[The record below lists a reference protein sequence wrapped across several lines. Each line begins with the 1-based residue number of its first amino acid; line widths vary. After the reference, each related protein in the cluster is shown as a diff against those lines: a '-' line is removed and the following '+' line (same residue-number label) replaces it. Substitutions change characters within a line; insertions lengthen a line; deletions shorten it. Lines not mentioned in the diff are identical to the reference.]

1 MEIKFYDPFKN
12 ENLKYQKEAIEAITD
27 IFRGEEIK
35 DTFFSYKNRHKQQT
49 MMISNNAMHA
59 EQSLFGIGNRLTLSE
74 EELLNNI
81 QEIQKRNA
89 LEVTKSIDK
98 NNLNFSIE
106 METGTGKTYVFLR
119 TIFELNKKY
128 GFKKFIIVVPSI
140 AIKEGIKKNL
150 DITKEHF
157 SALYENTPYNY
168 FIYDSSKLTQINEF
182 ARSSDIEIMIINIDA
197 FNKSKN
203 VINLPQEATLGKK
216 PIDIIASTRPIVII
230 DEPQS
235 VDTTQKAKSAIN
247 SLNPLF
253 ILRYS
258 ATHREKYNL
267 MYKLDAVD
275 AYEKKLVKQIEVA
288 SVKLSD
294 TSNLPYIKF
303 ISVDNKKGI
312 KAKIEIDI
320 LEKGVVKRK
329 TKTIKGNSDLF
340 EITGRDIYNGYLVR
354 EIYAEEGNE
363 YIEFANGKII
373 RLKESIGE
381 VDKEHLQYLQIKK
394 TIEEHLE
401 KERLLLN
408 KGIKV
413 LSLFFIDKVANYRMY
428 NKEGNP
434 IKGKFVEYFEKAF
447 NELINKPKYKELKE
461 KVYKNL
467 NIEQIHDGYFS
478 ADKKGRL
485 KDTKG
490 NTQADESTYEK
501 IMKNKEKLLSLEEPL
516 RFIFSHS
523 ALKEGW
529 DNPNVFQICTLNETK
544 STIKKRQEIGRGLRL
559 CVNKKGERVYGFE
572 VNRLT
577 VIANESYKEFA
588 ETLQK
593 EYERD
598 LGIKFGIIEKHIFYP
613 ILEEKSEELYKF
625 LIDNEYIDKRGKV
638 TEKLKQEIDNL
649 PLPKD
654 FEEKKEEIIAIIKK
668 AVGRKIEIKNAN
680 ERKSVKLKKKV
691 LLTPEF
697 QELWNRIKHK
707 TIYKIEFDVKEL
719 IRKCIKKIDEE
730 VKIGHIKYEY
740 EKAKIDINRSE
751 INTTDE
757 INRVEH
763 LAEVSFNL
771 PDIVSFL
778 QEETKLKR
786 KDIIKILTGTNKL
799 NHFKNNPQRFIE
811 EVLKVIKEEMNKLII
826 EGVKYEKIGD
836 SEYAVQEI
844 FDKEEIVAYMKNLK
858 ESQKSVY
865 DYVICDSEIEK
876 KFVEEFDKNDNIKL
890 FAKLP
895 PNFKI
900 NTPVGSYNPD
910 FAIVVEVEGEER
922 LYFVLESKG
931 SNLEED
937 RRGKE
942 NQKIKC
948 AKRHFELLSC
958 EYKDLEYVVEKDF
971 EGFKKYL

>member
-1 MEIKFYDPFKN
+1 MKIKFYD
-12 ENLKYQKEAIEAITD
+12 NLDYQLDAINSIVD
-27 IFRGEEIK
+27 IFNGQEITETLFGIK
-35 DTFFSYKNRHKQQT
+35 AGNLVGIEQIDT
-49 MMISNNAMHA
+49 
-59 EQSLFGIGNRLTLSE
+59 GIGNRLTLSE
-74 EELLNNI
+74 EELLKNI

-89 LEVTKSIDK
+89 LEITKSIDK

-119 TIFELNKKY
+119 TIFELNKRY
-128 GFKKFIIVVPSI
+128 GFKKFIIVVPSL
-140 AIKEGIKKNL
+140 AIKEGVKKNL

-157 SALYENTPYNY
+157 ATLYDNTPYNY
-168 FIYDSSKLTQINEF
+168 FIYDSNKLNQINEF
-182 ARSSDIEIMIINIDA
+182 AKGSDIEIMIINIDA
-197 FNKSKN
+197 FNKN
-203 VINLPQEATLGKK
+203 INKINQPQEATLGER
-216 PIDIIASTRPIVII
+216 PIDLIASTNPIVII

-235 VDTTQKAKSAIN
+235 VDSTEKAKNAIK

-288 SVKLSD
+288 SVRLSD

-312 KAKIEIDI
+312 KAKVEVEVFQNGKIQ
-320 LEKGVVKRK
+320 RK

-340 EITGRDIYNGYLVR
+340 EITERDIYNGYLVR

-363 YIEFANGKII
+363 YIEFANGKIL

-381 VDKEHLQYLQIKK
+381 IDKEHLQFLQIKK

-401 KERLLLN
+401 KEKLLLD

-428 NKEGNP
+428 DKEGNP
-434 IKGKFVEYFEKAF
+434 KKGKFVKYFEKAF
-447 NELINKPKYKELKE
+447 NELINLPKFRGLKE
-461 KVYKNL
+461 KVYNKL
-467 NIEQIHDGYFS
+467 NMKQIHNGYFS
-478 ADKKGRL
+478 VDKKGKL

-490 NTQADESTYEK
+490 NSQADESTYEK

-544 STIKKRQEIGRGLRL
+544 SVVKKRQEIGRGLRL
-559 CVNKKGERVYGFE
+559 CVNNKGERVYGFE

-577 VIANESYKEFA
+577 IIANESYKEFA
-588 ETLQK
+588 KTLQK
-593 EYERD
+593 EYEKD
-598 LGIKFGIIEKHIFYP
+598 LGIKFGIIGKHIFYP
-613 ILEEKSEELYKF
+613 ILEEKSGELFGF
-625 LIDNEYIDKRGKV
+625 LQKNEYIDKKGKV

-649 PLPKD
+649 PLPKE
-654 FEEKKEEIIAIIKK
+654 FEEKKEEIVTTIKK
-668 AVGRKIEIKNAN
+668 IVGRKIEIKNAN
-680 ERKSVKLKKKV
+680 ERKRVKLKKEV

-707 TIYKIEFDVKEL
+707 TIYKIDFDVDEL
-719 IRKCIKKIDEE
+719 IKKCIKKIDEE

-740 EKAKIDINRSE
+740 EKAKIDISKSE
-751 INTTDE
+751 IQTTDE
-757 INRVEH
+757 QTKVEL
-763 LAEVSFNL
+763 LANATFDL

-786 KDIIKILTGTNKL
+786 KDIVRILTGTNKL

-811 EVLKVIKEEMNKLII
+811 EVLKIIKGELNKLIV
-826 EGVKYEKIGD
+826 EGVKYEKIGN

-844 FDKEEIVAYMKNLK
+844 FDKKEIVAYMKNLK
-858 ESQKSVY
+858 ESKKSVT
-865 DYVICDSEIEK
+865 DFVICDSEIEK
-876 KFVEEFDKNDNIKL
+876 KFVEEFERSENVKL
-890 FAKLP
+890 FTKLP

-900 NTPVGSYNPD
+900 NTPVGNYNPD

-931 SNLEED
+931 SNLEEN
-937 RRGKE
+937 RREKE

-948 AKRHFELLSC
+948 AKRHFELLSY
-958 EYKDLEYVVEKDF
+958 EYKNLKYVVEKNF
-971 EGFKKYL
+971 EGLKKYL

>member
-1 MEIKFYDPFKN
+1 MEIKFYDPFEN
-12 ENLKYQKEAIEAITD
+12 ENLKYQKDAIDAITN
-27 IFRGEEIK
+27 IFNGQEITQTLFGIK
-35 DTFFSYKNRHKQQT
+35 AGNLVGTEQIDT
-49 MMISNNAMHA
+49 
-59 EQSLFGIGNRLTLSE
+59 GIGNRLTLSE
-74 EELLNNI
+74 DELLKNI
-81 QEIQKRNA
+81 QDIQKRNA

-157 SALYENTPYNY
+157 KTIYNNIPYNY
-168 FIYDSSKLTQINEF
+168 FIYDSSKLNQINEF

-203 VINLPQEATLGKK
+203 VINLPQEATLGEK

-235 VDTTQKAKSAIN
+235 VDTTEKAKSAIK

-288 SVKLSD
+288 SVRLND

-312 KAKIEIDI
+312 KAKIEIDV
-320 LEKGVVKRK
+320 LEKGIVKRK

-354 EIYAEEGNE
+354 EIYAEVGNE
-363 YIEFANGKII
+363 YIEFSNGKIL

-401 KERLLLN
+401 KEKLLLN

-428 NKEGNP
+428 DEEGNP

-447 NELINKPKYKELKE
+447 NELSKLPKFKELYE

-490 NTQADESTYEK
+490 DSKDDETTYEK

-544 STIKKRQEIGRGLRL
+544 SSIKKRQEIGRGLRL
-559 CVNKKGERVYGFE
+559 CVNNKGERVYGFE

-593 EYERD
+593 EYEKD
-598 LGIKFGIIEKHIFYP
+598 LGIKFGSLEKHIFYP
-613 ILEEKSEELYKF
+613 ILEEKSEELYEF
-625 LIDNEYIDKRGKV
+625 LVENKYIDKKGKV

-654 FEEKKEEIIAIIKK
+654 FEEKKEEIVATIKK

-680 ERKSVKLKKKV
+680 ERKSVKLKKEV

-707 TIYKIEFDVKEL
+707 TIYKIEFDVEEL
-719 IRKCIKKIDEE
+719 IRKCIKRIDEE
-730 VKIGHIKYEY
+730 VKIRHIKYEY
-740 EKAKIDINRSE
+740 EKAKIDVNRSE

-763 LAEVSFNL
+763 LAEVSLDL
-771 PDIVSFL
+771 PDIVSIL

-799 NHFKNNPQRFIE
+799 SHFKNNPQRFIE
-811 EVLKVIKEEMNKLII
+811 EVLKVIKQELNKLIV

-858 ESQKSVY
+858 ESQKSVTNF
-865 DYVICDSEIEK
+865 VICDSEIEK
-876 KFVEEFDKNDNIKL
+876 KFVEEFDKNDNVKL

-931 SNLEED
+931 SDLEED

-958 EYKDLEYVVEKDF
+958 EYNDLKYVVEKDF
-971 EGFKKYL
+971 EGFKKNL

>member
-1 MEIKFYDPFKN
+1 MEIKFYDPFEN
-12 ENLKYQKEAIEAITD
+12 ENLKYQKDAIDAITN
-27 IFRGEEIK
+27 IFNGQEITQTLFGIK
-35 DTFFSYKNRHKQQT
+35 AGNLVGTEQIDT
-49 MMISNNAMHA
+49 
-59 EQSLFGIGNRLTLSE
+59 GIGNRLTLSE
-74 EELLNNI
+74 DELLKNI
-81 QEIQKRNA
+81 QDIQKRNA

-157 SALYENTPYNY
+157 KTIYNNIPYNY
-168 FIYDSSKLTQINEF
+168 FIYDSSKLNQINEF

-203 VINLPQEATLGKK
+203 VINLPQEATLGEK

-235 VDTTQKAKSAIN
+235 VDTTEKAKSAIK

-288 SVKLSD
+288 SVRLND

-354 EIYAEEGNE
+354 EIYAEVGNE

-401 KERLLLN
+401 KEKLLLN

-413 LSLFFIDKVANYRMY
+413 LSLFFIDKVSNYRMY
-428 NKEGNP
+428 DEEGNP

-447 NELINKPKYKELKE
+447 NELSKLPKFKELYE

-490 NTQADESTYEK
+490 DSKDDETTYEK

-544 STIKKRQEIGRGLRL
+544 SSIKKRQEIGRGLRL
-559 CVNKKGERVYGFE
+559 CVNNKGERVYGFE

-593 EYERD
+593 EYEKD
-598 LGIKFGIIEKHIFYP
+598 LGIKFGSLEKHIFYP
-613 ILEEKSEELYKF
+613 ILEEKSEELYEF
-625 LIDNEYIDKRGKV
+625 LVENKYIDKKGKV
-638 TEKLKQEIDNL
+638 TEKLKQEIDDL
-649 PLPKD
+649 PLPED
-654 FEEKKEEIIAIIKK
+654 FEEKKEEIVATIKK
-668 AVGRKIEIKNAN
+668 VIGKKIEIKNAN
-680 ERKSVKLKKKV
+680 ERKSVKLKKEV

-707 TIYKIEFDVKEL
+707 TIYKIEFDVEEL
-719 IRKCIKKIDEE
+719 IRKCIKRIDEE
-730 VKIGHIKYEY
+730 VKIRHIKYEY
-740 EKAKIDINRSE
+740 EKAKIDVNRSE

-763 LAEVSFNL
+763 LAEVSLDL
-771 PDIVSFL
+771 PDIVSIL

-799 NHFKNNPQRFIE
+799 SHFKNNPQRFIE
-811 EVLKVIKEEMNKLII
+811 EVLKVIKQELNKLIV

-844 FDKEEIVAYMKNLK
+844 FDKEEIVAYLKNLK
-858 ESQKSVY
+858 ESQKSVT
-865 DYVICDSEIEK
+865 DFVICDSEIEK
-876 KFVEEFDKNDNIKL
+876 KFVEEFDKNDNVKL

-910 FAIVVEVEGEER
+910 FAIVVEVQGEER

-931 SNLEED
+931 SDLEED

-958 EYKDLEYVVEKDF
+958 EYNDLKYVVEKDF
-971 EGFKKYL
+971 EGFKKYW

>member
-1 MEIKFYDPFKN
+1 
-12 ENLKYQKEAIEAITD
+12 
-27 IFRGEEIK
+27 
-35 DTFFSYKNRHKQQT
+35 
-49 MMISNNAMHA
+49 
-59 EQSLFGIGNRLTLSE
+59 
-74 EELLNNI
+74 
-81 QEIQKRNA
+81 
-89 LEVTKSIDK
+89 
-98 NNLNFSIE
+98 

-119 TIFELNKKY
+119 TIFELNKRY

-140 AIKEGIKKNL
+140 AIKEGVKKNL

-157 SALYENTPYNY
+157 KTLYDNTPYNY
-168 FIYDSSKLTQINEF
+168 FIYDSNKLNQINEF

-197 FNKSKN
+197 FNKN
-203 VINLPQEATLGKK
+203 INKINQPQEATLGER
-216 PIDIIASTRPIVII
+216 PIDLIASTNPIVII

-235 VDTTQKAKSAIN
+235 VDSTGKAKNAIK

-288 SVKLSD
+288 SIKLSD

-303 ISVDNKKGI
+303 ISCSQNPI
-312 KAKIEIDI
+312 RAKVEIEI
-320 LEKGVVKRK
+320 LQQGKLQRK

-340 EITGRDIYNGYLVR
+340 EITGRDVYSGYLVR
-354 EIYAEEGNE
+354 EIYVQKDNE
-363 YIEFANGKII
+363 YIEFANGVIL
-373 RLKESIGE
+373 RLGEVIGE
-381 VDKEHLQYLQIKK
+381 IDKEHLQYLQIKK

-401 KERLLLN
+401 KERLLLK

-413 LSLFFIDKVANYRMY
+413 LSLFFIDKVANYREY
-428 NKEGNP
+428 DEEGNP
-434 IKGKFVEYFEKAF
+434 KKGKFAKFFEEAF
-447 NELINKPKYKELKE
+447 KELINKPKYKELKE
-461 KVYKNL
+461 KVYDKL
-467 NIEQIHDGYFS
+467 NIDEIHDGYFS
-478 ADKKGRL
+478 QDKKGKF

-490 NTQADESTYEK
+490 DSKADESTYEK

-516 RFIFSHS
+516 RFVFSHS

-544 STIKKRQEIGRGLRL
+544 SVMKKRQEIGRGLRL
-559 CVNKKGERVYGFE
+559 CVNNKGERVYGFE

-577 VIANESYKEFA
+577 IIANESYEDFA
-588 ETLQK
+588 KNLQK
-593 EYERD
+593 EYEKD

-613 ILEEKSEELYKF
+613 ILEDKSEELFEF
-625 LIDNEYIDKRGKV
+625 LIENKYVDKKGNI

-649 PLPKD
+649 PIPEE
-654 FEEKKEEIIAIIKK
+654 FENKKEEIIAAIKK
-668 AVGRKIEIKNAN
+668 AAGRKIEIKNAN
-680 ERKSVKLKKKV
+680 ERKTVKLKKEV
-691 LLTPEF
+691 LLSDDF
-697 QELWNRIKHK
+697 INLWNRIKYK
-707 TIYKIEFDVKEL
+707 TIYKIEFNVDKL
-719 IRKCIKKIDEE
+719 IDNCIKRIDED
-730 VKIGHIKYEY
+730 VRIGLIKYEF
-740 EKAKIDINRSE
+740 EKAKIDVKRSE
-751 INTTDE
+751 ISAVDGV
-757 INRVEH
+757 NRVEH
-763 LAEVSFNL
+763 LAEVSFDL

-786 KDIIKILTGTNKL
+786 KDIIRILVSSKKL

-811 EVLKVIKEEMNKLII
+811 EVLKVIKEELNKLIV
-826 EGVKYEKIGD
+826 EGVKYEKIGN

-858 ESQKSVY
+858 ESQKSVT
-865 DYVICDSEIEK
+865 DFVICDSEIEK
-876 KFVEEFDKNDNIKL
+876 KFVEEFDTNDNVKL

-895 PNFKI
+895 SNFKV

-910 FAIVVEVEGEER
+910 FAIVVEVDGKEK

-931 SNLEED
+931 SVSKED
-937 RRGKE
+937 RRNKE
-942 NQKIKC
+942 NYKIDC
-948 AKRHFELLSC
+948 AKKHFEVLSN
-958 EYKDLEYVVEKDF
+958 EHKDLEYVVEKDF

>member
-1 MEIKFYDPFKN
+1 MKIEFYDPFEN
-12 ENLKYQKEAIEAITD
+12 ENLKYQKDAIEAITD
-27 IFRGEEIK
+27 IFKGQEI
-35 DTFFSYKNRHKQQT
+35 TYT
-49 MMISNNAMHA
+49 
-59 EQSLFGIGNRLTLSE
+59 LFGVKAQDIVGTEQTEIGVGNRLTLSE
-74 EELLNNI
+74 DELLKNI
-81 QEIQKRNA
+81 QDIQKRNA
-89 LEVTKSIDK
+89 LEITKRVDK

-119 TIFELNKKY
+119 TIFELNKQY

-140 AIKEGIKKNL
+140 AIKEGAKKNL

-157 SALYENTPYNY
+157 KTLYDNTPYNY
-168 FIYDSSKLTQINEF
+168 FIYDSNKLNQINEF

-197 FNKSKN
+197 FNKN
-203 VINLPQEATLGKK
+203 INKINQPQEATLGER
-216 PIDIIASTRPIVII
+216 PIDLIASTRPILII

-235 VDTTQKAKSAIN
+235 VDSTEKAKNAIK

-288 SVKLSD
+288 SIRLSD

-312 KAKIEIDI
+312 KAKVEIDV

-340 EITGRDIYNGYLVR
+340 EITNRDVYSGYLVK
-354 EIYAEEGNE
+354 EIYAEKDNE
-363 YIEFANGKII
+363 YIEFANGKI
-373 RLKESIGE
+373 LKLGEAIGD

-401 KERLLLN
+401 KEKLLLK

-413 LSLFFIDKVANYRMY
+413 LSLFFIDKVANYREY
-428 NKEGNP
+428 DEEGNP
-434 IKGKFVEYFEKAF
+434 KPGKFDKFFKKAF
-447 NELINKPKYKELKE
+447 NELINKPKYKELK
-461 KVYKNL
+461 KVYNNL
-467 NIEQIHDGYFS
+467 SIEEIHDGYFS
-478 ADKKGRL
+478 VDKKGKL
-485 KDTKG
+485 KDTRG

-501 IMKNKEKLLSLEEPL
+501 IMKNKEKLLSLNEPL

-523 ALKEGW
+523 ALREGW

-544 STIKKRQEIGRGLRL
+544 SVVKKRQEIGRGLRL
-559 CVNKKGERVYGFE
+559 CVNNKGERVYGFE

-577 VIANESYKEFA
+577 VIANESYEDFA
-588 ETLQK
+588 KNLQK
-593 EYERD
+593 EYEKD

-613 ILEEKSEELYKF
+613 VLEEKSEKLFKF
-625 LIDNEYIDKRGKV
+625 LQENKYIDKKGNI

-649 PLPKD
+649 PIPEE
-654 FEEKKEEIIAIIKK
+654 FENKKEEIIKTIKK

-680 ERKSVKLKKKV
+680 ERNIVRLKKQV
-691 LLTPEF
+691 LLSDDF
-697 QELWNRIKHK
+697 INLWNRIKHK
-707 TIYKIEFDVKEL
+707 TIYKIDFDVETL
-719 IRKCIKKIDEE
+719 IRKCIKRIDEE
-730 VKIGHIKYEY
+730 VVISHIKYEY
-740 EKAKIDINRSE
+740 EKAKIDVKRSE
-751 INTTDE
+751 ISAVDGV
-757 INRVEH
+757 NRVEH
-763 LAEVSFNL
+763 LANVNFEL

-786 KDIIKILTGTNKL
+786 KDIIRILTGTKKL
-799 NHFKNNPQRFIE
+799 NHFKNNPQRFME
-811 EVLKVIKEEMNKLII
+811 EVLRVIKEEMSELIV
-826 EGVKYEKIGD
+826 EGVKYEKIN
-836 SEYAVQEI
+836 SEYAIQEI

-858 ESQKSVY
+858 EAQKSVT
-865 DYVICDSEIEK
+865 DFVICDSEIEK
-876 KFVEEFDKNDNIKL
+876 KFVEEFEKNENVKL

-895 PNFKI
+895 SNFKV

-910 FAIVVEVEGEER
+910 FAIVVEIDGEEK

-931 SNLEED
+931 SVSKED
-937 RRGKE
+937 RRNKE
-942 NQKIKC
+942 NYKIDC
-948 AKRHFELLSC
+948 AKRHFEVLSD